1 MHLKRQQTVSLLL
14 LCVLGGVHCLPRLP
28 EQNASAIR
36 LVYSLT
42 TNPERVWSVWRTIN
56 SLINQEWKPDLIQ
69 VNIPHVYLRT
79 NQTFDNLDK
88 VDILKHPLVKVHRC
102 RDYGPITKL
111 MGALETETDPET
123 LIVVVDDDWLYPNY
137 DAKMMRQFAAT
148 EPDFAVVGHCGDT
161 LLTNPES
168 DFGVPPFSNF
178 KQNSRAS
185 PCCCRFLEGFGSV
198 GYRVRFFQ
206 NASAPVISFVSYLD
220 VVLQHKKCFRTDDLV
235 ISNYLAMQGIQ
246 AVLLFAGPG
255 TIKVWPTK
263 ANVDHLALS
272 KQQYDVNG
280 RVEVGHPYYN
290 CSMFMQSIGLS
301 SILRTWTPAEEKT
314 IVSVQEGALMQCPP
328 DRTVWL
334 IQNQTRRA
342 FQSGQAFISM
352 GFDFGSVRKVGDC
365 KWTLFWVPEGEPIF

>member
-1 MHLKRQQTVSLLL
+1 MFTLAVLCLLATVL
-14 LCVLGGVHCLPRLP
+14 CLPRLP
-28 EQNASAIR
+28 EKNASAVR

-42 TNPERVWSVWRTIN
+42 TNPERVWTVWKTIS
-56 SLINQEWKPDLIQ
+56 SLVNQEWKPDLIQ
-69 VNIPHVYLRT
+69 VNIPHVYLRS
-79 NQTFDNLDK
+79 NQTFNDLDK

-102 RDYGPITKL
+102 LDYGPITKL
-111 MGALETETDPET
+111 VGALETETDPET

-137 DAKMMRQFAAT
+137 DARMMKQLAAA
-148 EPDFAVVGHCGDT
+148 EPDFAVVGHCGDS
-161 LLTNPES
+161 LITNPES
-168 DFGVPPFSNF
+168 DFWVPPFTNF
-178 KQNSRAS
+178 KQNVRS

-198 GYRVRFFQ
+198 GYRVRFFH
-206 NASAPVISFVSYLD
+206 NASAQISFMSYLD
-220 VVLQHKKCFRTDDLV
+220 TVLKHKKCFRTDDLV

-263 ANVDHLALS
+263 ANEDHLALK

-280 RVEVGHPYYN
+280 KVEVGHPYFN
-290 CSMFMQSIGLS
+290 CSVFMQSIGLS
-301 SILRTWTPAEEKT
+301 SVLRTIPPPEEKKN
-314 IVSVQEGALMQCPP
+314 VSVLEGSLMQCPP

-352 GFDFGSVRKVGDC
+352 GFDFGNVRKVGDC
-365 KWTLFWVPEGEPIF
+365 KWTLFWVPEGPPIY